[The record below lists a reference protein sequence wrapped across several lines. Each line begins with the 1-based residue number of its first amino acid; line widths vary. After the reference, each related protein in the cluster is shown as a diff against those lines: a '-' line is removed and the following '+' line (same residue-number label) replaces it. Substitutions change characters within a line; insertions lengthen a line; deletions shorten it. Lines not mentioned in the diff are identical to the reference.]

1 MPEEGTEI
9 EKISIYNENEEYVQS
24 ANTLFHFMKE
34 RQFLTD
40 ILNRK
45 ALVPRYCNENIPYLD
60 IEIAGKKIDKI
71 SILQKCFCDMHFHKL
86 SEKNKIKVVDDD
98 EITDEEK
105 EHIQNSSSHTD
116 FYGGYA
122 VAFSKRWGEEKGLQP
137 IVYVNSES
145 DYTKTLKDYLKE
157 SLRAEKLNDVS
168 YNYILSTLGHIKP
181 IRGEMERITDSGK
194 IVKVI
199 KNFHDEKEWRYVP
212 RQEELIRNN
221 LQNIIVSENVLK
233 KRSTINR
240 ELQNIEYQ
248 NIWLRFEY
256 EDIKYI
262 IVPNRTERIELIKF
276 INLLPDNN
284 FRDDDG
290 EIDKD
295 ILISRI
301 LVLEEIRGD
310 W

>member
-1 MPEEGTEI
+1 M

-71 SILQKCFCDMHFHKL
+71 SILQKCFCGMHFHKL

>member
-1 MPEEGTEI
+1 M
-9 EKISIYNENEEYVQS
+9 
-24 ANTLFHFMKE
+24 
-34 RQFLTD
+34 
-40 ILNRK
+40 
-45 ALVPRYCNENIPYLD
+45 VPRYCNENIPYLD

>member
-1 MPEEGTEI
+1 M

-122 VAFSKRWGEEKGLQP
+122 VSFSKRWGEEKGLQP

>member
-1 MPEEGTEI
+1 M

-45 ALVPRYCNENIPYLD
+45 ALVPRYCNEDIPYLD
-60 IEIAGKKIDKI
+60 IEIAGKKINKI
-71 SILQKCFCDMHFHKL
+71 SILQKCFCDMPFHKL
-86 SEKNKIKVVDDD
+86 SEKNKINVVDDD

-116 FYGGYA
+116 FYGEYA

-137 IVYVNSES
+137 IIYVNSES
-145 DYTKTLKDYLKE
+145 DYTKIFKDYLKE

-168 YNYILSTLGHIKP
+168 CNYILSVLGHIKP
-181 IRGEMERITDSGK
+181 LRGEMERTTDSGK
-194 IVKVI
+194 KVKVI

-212 RQEELIRNN
+212 KQEELIQNN

-233 KRSTINR
+233 KRNTINS

-284 FRDDDG
+284 FRDG
-290 EIDKD
+290 NSEIDKG

>member
-1 MPEEGTEI
+1 M

-284 FRDDDG
+284 FRD

>member
-1 MPEEGTEI
+1 M

-60 IEIAGKKIDKI
+60 IEIAGKKIDRI

>member
-1 MPEEGTEI
+1 M

-168 YNYILSTLGHIKP
+168 YNYILSTLGHIKS

-262 IVPNRTERIELIKF
+262 IVPNRIERIELIKF

-290 EIDKD
+290 KIDKD

>member
-1 MPEEGTEI
+1 
-9 EKISIYNENEEYVQS
+9 
-24 ANTLFHFMKE
+24 
-34 RQFLTD
+34 
-40 ILNRK
+40 
-45 ALVPRYCNENIPYLD
+45 
-60 IEIAGKKIDKI
+60 
-71 SILQKCFCDMHFHKL
+71 
-86 SEKNKIKVVDDD
+86 
-98 EITDEEK
+98 
-105 EHIQNSSSHTD
+105 
-116 FYGGYA
+116 
-122 VAFSKRWGEEKGLQP
+122 
-137 IVYVNSES
+137 
-145 DYTKTLKDYLKE
+145 
-157 SLRAEKLNDVS
+157 
-168 YNYILSTLGHIKP
+168 
-181 IRGEMERITDSGK
+181 MERITDSGK

>member
-1 MPEEGTEI
+1 M

-168 YNYILSTLGHIKP
+168 YNYILSTLGHIKS

-262 IVPNRTERIELIKF
+262 IVPNRIERIELIKF

>member
-1 MPEEGTEI
+1 M

-248 NIWLRFEY
+248 DIWLKFEY

>member
-1 MPEEGTEI
+1 M

-60 IEIAGKKIDKI
+60 IEIAGKNIDKI

-181 IRGEMERITDSGK
+181 IRGEMERTTDSGK

>member
-1 MPEEGTEI
+1 M

-168 YNYILSTLGHIKP
+168 YNYILSILGHIKP

>member
-1 MPEEGTEI
+1 M

-248 NIWLRFEY
+248 DIWLKFEY

-301 LVLEEIRGD
+301 LVLEKIRGD

>member
-1 MPEEGTEI
+1 M

-116 FYGGYA
+116 FYGVYA

>member
-1 MPEEGTEI
+1 M

-181 IRGEMERITDSGK
+181 IRGEMERTTDSGK

>member
-1 MPEEGTEI
+1 M

>member
-1 MPEEGTEI
+1 M
-9 EKISIYNENEEYVQS
+9 
-24 ANTLFHFMKE
+24 
-34 RQFLTD
+34 
-40 ILNRK
+40 
-45 ALVPRYCNENIPYLD
+45 
-60 IEIAGKKIDKI
+60 
-71 SILQKCFCDMHFHKL
+71 
-86 SEKNKIKVVDDD
+86 
-98 EITDEEK
+98 
-105 EHIQNSSSHTD
+105 
-116 FYGGYA
+116 
-122 VAFSKRWGEEKGLQP
+122 
-137 IVYVNSES
+137 
-145 DYTKTLKDYLKE
+145 
-157 SLRAEKLNDVS
+157 
-168 YNYILSTLGHIKP
+168 
-181 IRGEMERITDSGK
+181 
-194 IVKVI
+194 
-199 KNFHDEKEWRYVP
+199 
-212 RQEELIRNN
+212 
-221 LQNIIVSENVLK
+221 QNIIVSENVLK